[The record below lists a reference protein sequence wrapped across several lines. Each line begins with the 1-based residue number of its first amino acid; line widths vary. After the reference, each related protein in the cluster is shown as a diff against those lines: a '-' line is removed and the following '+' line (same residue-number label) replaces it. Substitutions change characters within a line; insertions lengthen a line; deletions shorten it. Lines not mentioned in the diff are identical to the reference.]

1 MADNTDNNPDAE
13 ARKWFVI
20 AILGALL
27 YVTTVFSFVVTR
39 DVAPSSQPIEAAKH
53 D

>member
-1 MADNTDNNPDAE
+1 MADNADSNPDAE
-13 ARKWFVI
+13 ARKWFII

-27 YVTTVFSFVVTR
+27 YAGTVFTFVVTR
-39 DVAPSSQPIEAAKH
+39 DAGPSAQPQAAKH